1 MSDHRR
7 KGRAYGLLLALV
19 VVVLFGLAGLAA
31 SIGLDE
37 DGAGEAVF
45 YVAGVVFLALGV
57 AAWRD
62 LREWSSGR

>member
-1 MSDHRR
+1 VSDHRR
-7 KGRAYGLLLALV
+7 KGHAYGLLLGFV
-19 VVVLFGLAGLAA
+19 VVLLFGLAGLAA

-37 DGAGEAVF
+37 DGASEAVF
-45 YVAGVVFLALGV
+45 YVAGVVFLALGI